1 MLGVRSMV
9 GDNCKF
15 DNVVMMG
22 ADYFETDEEVEL
34 PSGVSEVPDV
44 GVGNNSVIKNCII
57 DKNARIGSDVI
68 LSPSGLEEGW
78 ADELN
83 GVYSRDGILVVVKNG
98 IVPSG
103 TKIGLD

>member
-1 MLGVRSMV
+1 MV
-9 GDNCKF
+9 GDHCKF

-34 PSGVSEVPDV
+34 PSGMTELPNI

-57 DKNARIGSDVI
+57 DKNARIGPGVN

-78 ADELN
+78 ADEWK
-83 GVYSRDGILVVVKNG
+83 GVYARDGILVVVKNA
-98 IVPSG
+98 IVPEG
-103 TKIGLD
+103 TKIGSD